1 MTDLASAV
9 MHSAPLPSSDEGF
22 IERLRLRLRRR
33 FARVEV
39 AMAGQSRLSAIR
51 PETESDTGLS
61 AEDLTGATSYDP
73 ALPFFLQSGFGRR
86 DA

>member
-1 MTDLASAV
+1 MNDLASAV
-9 MHSAPLPSSDEGF
+9 MHATPLPSSGEGF
-22 IERLRLRLRRR
+22 IERLRRR
-33 FARVEV
+33 FARVEA
-39 AMAGQSRLSAIR
+39 AMAGQSRLAAIR

-61 AEDLTGATSYDP
+61 AEELTGATSYDP